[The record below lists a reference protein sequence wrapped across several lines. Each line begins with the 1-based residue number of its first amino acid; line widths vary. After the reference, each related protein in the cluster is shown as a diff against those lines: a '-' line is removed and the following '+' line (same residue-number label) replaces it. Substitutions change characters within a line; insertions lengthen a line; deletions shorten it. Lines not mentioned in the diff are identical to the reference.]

1 VIESSFSFDSSGF
14 RELDGLRTT
23 NATTSAARFV
33 YSDLQMRVRCGE
45 ICFIALFVA
54 LPNQEGSA
62 SKQLAPHLPCTQLQ
76 IALIE
81 RLRPQGGAIKQ
92 IARRHQLM
100 PGVSFIWRL

>member
-23 NATTSAARFV
+23 NAITSAARFV
-33 YSDLQMRVRCGE
+33 YSALQMRVRCVA
-45 ICFIALFVA
+45 ICLIALIAA
-54 LPNQEGSA
+54 LSNQESA
-62 SKQLAPHLPCTQLQ
+62 SKQLAPQLPCAQLQ

-100 PGVSFIWRL
+100 PDVSFIWRL